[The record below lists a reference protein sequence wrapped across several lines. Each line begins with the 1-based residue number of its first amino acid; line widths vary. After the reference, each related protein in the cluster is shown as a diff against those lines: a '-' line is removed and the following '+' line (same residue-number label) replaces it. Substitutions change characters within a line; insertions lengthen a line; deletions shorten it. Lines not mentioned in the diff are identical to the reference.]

1 MAQRVFAEPSDLAG
15 EPWHLALTE
24 PAARALLRRASIVI
38 EGLTVA
44 ARYDVDEDGYPA
56 DLDVTEA
63 LRDATCAQAV
73 WFDETGDASG
83 AEGRW
88 QSLSLG
94 TAALTRTGAGTS
106 AGTASVAESRIS
118 PEATTI
124 LATAGLLGGAPSSW

>member
-1 MAQRVFAEPSDLAG
+1 MAQRVFAEPSDLTG
-15 EPWHLALTE
+15 SPWHLALAE
-24 PAARALLRRASIVI
+24 PPARSLLRRASIVI

-44 ARYDVDEDGYPA
+44 ARYDVDEDGYPT

-63 LRDATCAQAV
+63 LREATCAQAV
-73 WFDETGDASG
+73 WFDETGDPSG

-94 TAALTRTGAGTS
+94 TAALTKTGAGTS
-106 AGTASVAESRIS
+106 AGAVSVAETRIS

-124 LATAGLLGGAPSSW
+124 LATAGLFAGVPRSW